1 MGCLEKVHD
10 ILIVGAGLAG
20 MRAAV
25 AVAPGLDVAVVSKVH
40 PVRSH
45 SVAAQGGINA
55 ALGENDSWEKHA
67 YDTAKGGLWLG
78 DQDAIE
84 AMCREAPDDI
94 HALERMGVIF
104 SRDEQGRIA
113 QRPFG
118 GAGFPRPRP
127 PPHPTGPARPPALYE
142 ATLERPPYSYE
153 ERVIT

>member
-1 MGCLEKVHD
+1 MGHLERIHD

-25 AVAPGLDVAVVSKVH
+25 AVAPGLDVAIVSKVH

-84 AMCREAPDDI
+84 GMCRDAPDDI
-94 HALERMGVIF
+94 HALERIGGIF
-104 SRDEQGRIA
+104 SRDEQGPIA
-113 QRPFG
+113 QRAFG
-118 GAGFPRPRP
+118 GGGFPRTCYPPDRTGHP
-127 PPHPTGPARPPALYE
+127 PPHAAYE
-142 ATLERPPYSYE
+142 QRLKRQ
-153 ERVIT
+153 

>member
-1 MGCLEKVHD
+1 MGRLEKVHD

-25 AVAPGLDVAVVSKVH
+25 ATVPGLDVAIVSKVH

-84 AMCREAPDDI
+84 VMCR
-94 HALERMGVIF
+94 
-104 SRDEQGRIA
+104 DEIGRA
-113 QRPFG
+113 SCR
-118 GAGFPRPRP
+118 
-127 PPHPTGPARPPALYE
+127 
-142 ATLERPPYSYE
+142 
-153 ERVIT
+153 ERVSGRRAAG